1 MKVIETNIPDVKLIE
16 PKVFGDERGFFME
29 TWNEKNF
36 REAGI
41 NATFV
46 QDNHSRSVKNTLR
59 GLHYQIERPQGKLV
73 RVTRGEVFDVAV
85 DLRPESPTFGQWVG
99 EYLSEDNNR
108 MLWVPPRFAHGF
120 LVVSDTADFQYKC
133 TDFYAPEY
141 ERTISWDDS
150 TVNINWGVGTKE
162 SLLLSFK
169 DMQGKSLE
177 QAQEKLRKHYLTSS
191 LTPQEVE

>member
-1 MKVIETNIPDVKLIE
+1 MKIIDTKIPDVKIIE

-29 TWNEKNF
+29 TWNEKVF

-59 GLHYQIERPQGKLV
+59 GLHYQIKQPQGKLV
-73 RVTRGEVFDVAV
+73 RVTSGEVFDVAV
-85 DLRPESPTFGQWVG
+85 DLRPESPTFGLWVG
-99 EYLSEDNNR
+99 EYLSEENKH
-108 MLWVPPRFAHGF
+108 MLWVPPMFAHGF

-141 ERTISWDDS
+141 ERSIAWNDPEIGIEWGMADDS
-150 TVNINWGVGTKE
+150 V
-162 SLLLSFK
+162 LLLSEK
-169 DMQGKSLE
+169 DQFSKLLSEVKSELI
-177 QAQEKLRKHYLTSS
+177 LFS
-191 LTPQEVE
+191 